1 MEPTTA
7 RRKVNPVTDRRVM
20 DLYREG
26 WHLPNIASI
35 ARLKPDT
42 VREVL
47 ERHNVFIN
55 KVER

>member
-20 DLYREG
+20 ALYREG

-35 ARLKPDT
+35 ARLKPDV

-47 ERHNVFIN
+47 ERHKVFID